1 MTEPEKPKNE
11 SREPGVNPY
20 APPSEPPI
28 RPAAPPQAEKGGFKR
43 GFGTGVGV
51 GLGLMAGFV
60 VLSIVGG
67 LFALISLGMLLSSIT
82 KDGASTSLERV
93 WGTEGASGHLRAI
106 RISGTIMTD
115 AADGALLSSGT
126 YGYEVAD
133 QLDSLKTDQA
143 DGVVLLVNTP
153 GGTITGSKAIADAIT
168 RYRERTGKP
177 VLVHVEGSSTSGGVY
192 STATANEI
200 IADHGSM
207 IGSIGVILGPLPRY
221 KDVVATGSTLLQQ
234 GITTTGGISQEYIT
248 AGSGKD
254 LNNPYRDLTEQERQR
269 LQAMVDDDYEIFVA
283 EVAAGRKLDPQRI
296 RNEFGAG
303 IFSARQA
310 VNIGLADAVMG
321 RDEFFRHAATAAGLD
336 PNKTVVERVAEPT
349 GLSSLLGAKR
359 AWGTSLPLSA
369 LGDKAVASASLCSV
383 TAPIT
388 YAGDLSGVC
397 GNS

>member
-11 SREPGVNPY
+11 SREPGINPY
-20 APPSEPPI
+20 APPSGPSI

-133 QLDSLKTDQA
+133 QLDSLKTDQV

-283 EVAAGRKLDPQRI
+283 EVAAGRKLDPQSI
-296 RNEFGAG
+296 RNELGAG

-310 VNIGLADAVMG
+310 VNVGLADAVMG

-336 PNKTVVERVAEPT
+336 PDKTVVERVAEPT

-383 TAPIT
+383 TAPIA

>member
-11 SREPGVNPY
+11 SREPGINPY
-20 APPSEPPI
+20 APPSGPSI

-310 VNIGLADAVMG
+310 ANIGLADAVMG

-336 PNKTVVERVAEPT
+336 PDKTVVERVAEPT

-383 TAPIT
+383 TAPIA

>member
-1 MTEPEKPKNE
+1 MTEPEQPKNE
-11 SREPGVNPY
+11 SRESGINPY
-20 APPSEPPI
+20 APPSGPSI
-28 RPAAPPQAEKGGFKR
+28 RPEAPPQAEKGGFKR

-67 LFALISLGMLLSSIT
+67 LFALISLGMLLNSIT

-93 WGTEGASGHLRAI
+93 WGTEGASGNLRAI

-133 QLDSLKTDQA
+133 QLDSLKTDKS

-153 GGTITGSKAIADAIT
+153 GGTVTGSKAIADAIT

-200 IADHGSM
+200 IAEHGAM

-269 LQAMVDDDYEIFVA
+269 LQAIVDDDYEGFVA
-283 EVAAGRKLDPQRI
+283 EVAAGRKIDPQRI
-296 RNEFGAG
+296 RDEFGAG
-303 IFSARQA
+303 TFSARQA
-310 VNIGLADAVMG
+310 VNVGLADAVMG
-321 RDEFFRHAATAAGLD
+321 RDEFFRHAATVAGLD
-336 PNKTVVERVAEPT
+336 PDNTVVERVAEPT
-349 GLSSLLGAKR
+349 GMSSLFGAKR

-369 LGDKAVASASLCSV
+369 LGEKAVASASMCSH
-383 TAPIT
+383 TAPIA

>member
-1 MTEPEKPKNE
+1 MTEPEQPKNE
-11 SREPGVNPY
+11 SREPEINPY
-20 APPSEPPI
+20 APPSGSSI
-28 RPAAPPQAEKGGFKR
+28 RPEAPPQAEKGGFKR

-67 LFALISLGMLLSSIT
+67 LFALISLGMLLNSIT

-133 QLDSLKTDQA
+133 QLDSLKTEQV

-296 RNEFGAG
+296 RNELGAG

-310 VNIGLADAVMG
+310 VNVGLADAVMG

-336 PNKTVVERVAEPT
+336 PDKTVVEKVSEPT
-349 GLSSLLGAKR
+349 GLSSLFGAKR

-369 LGDKAVASASLCSV
+369 LGEKAVASADLCSV
-383 TAPIT
+383 TAPIA

>member
-11 SREPGVNPY
+11 SREPGINPY
-20 APPSEPPI
+20 APPSGPSI

-177 VLVHVEGSSTSGGVY
+177 VLVHVEGSSTSGCVY

-336 PNKTVVERVAEPT
+336 PDKTVVERVAEPT

>member
-11 SREPGVNPY
+11 SREPGINPY
-20 APPSEPPI
+20 APPSGPSI

-283 EVAAGRKLDPQRI
+283 EVAAGRKLDPQSI
-296 RNEFGAG
+296 RNELGAG

-310 VNIGLADAVMG
+310 VNVGLADAVMG

-336 PNKTVVERVAEPT
+336 PDKTVVEKVSEPT
-349 GLSSLLGAKR
+349 GLSSLFGAKR

-369 LGDKAVASASLCSV
+369 LGEKAVASADLCSV
-383 TAPIT
+383 TAPIA

>member
-1 MTEPEKPKNE
+1 MTEPEQPKNE
-11 SREPGVNPY
+11 SREPGINPY
-20 APPSEPPI
+20 APPSGPSI
-28 RPAAPPQAEKGGFKR
+28 RPEAPPQAEKGGFKR

-67 LFALISLGMLLSSIT
+67 LFALISLGMLLNSIT

-133 QLDSLKTDQA
+133 QLDSLKTDQV

-296 RNEFGAG
+296 RNELGAG

-310 VNIGLADAVMG
+310 VNVGLADAVMG
-321 RDEFFRHAATAAGLD
+321 RDEFFRHAATAAGLEPD
-336 PNKTVVERVAEPT
+336 KTVVEKVSEPT
-349 GLSSLLGAKR
+349 GLSSLFGAKR

-369 LGDKAVASASLCSV
+369 LGEKAVASADLCSV
-383 TAPIT
+383 TAPIA

>member
-1 MTEPEKPKNE
+1 MTKPEQSQNDSCGPEDNL
-11 SREPGVNPY
+11 Y
-20 APPSEPPI
+20 APPLGPPI
-28 RPAAPPQAEKGGFKR
+28 QLAAPQAEKGGFKR
-43 GFGTGVGV
+43 GFGTGVGA
-51 GLGLMAGFV
+51 GLGLMTGFV

-67 LFALISLGMLLSSIT
+67 IFAVISLGMLLGSIT

-93 WGTEGASGHLRAI
+93 WGTEAASGHLRAI
-106 RISGTIMTD
+106 RVSGAIMTD

-133 QLDSLKTDQA
+133 QLDSLKTDQT

-153 GGTITGSKAIADAIT
+153 GGTVTGAKAIADAIA

-200 IADHGSM
+200 IADHGAM

-248 AGSGKD
+248 AGTGKD

-269 LQAMVDDDYEIFVA
+269 LQAIVDDDYEGFVT
-283 EVAAGRKLDPQRI
+283 EVAAGRKIDPQRI
-296 RNEFGAG
+296 RDEFGAG

-310 VNIGLADAVMG
+310 VNVGLADAVMG
-321 RDEFFRHAATAAGLD
+321 RDEFFRHAATVAGLD
-336 PNKTVVERVAEPT
+336 PDNTVVERVAEPT
-349 GLSSLLGAKR
+349 GMSSLFGAKR

-369 LGDKAVASASLCSV
+369 LGEKAVASASMCSH
-383 TAPIT
+383 TAPIA

>member
-153 GGTITGSKAIADAIT
+153 GGTITGSKAIADAVT

-336 PNKTVVERVAEPT
+336 PDKTVVERVAEPT

>member
-1 MTEPEKPKNE
+1 MTEPEQPKNE
-11 SREPGVNPY
+11 SREPGINPY
-20 APPSEPPI
+20 APPSGPSI
-28 RPAAPPQAEKGGFKR
+28 RPEAPPQAEKGGFKR

-115 AADGALLSSGT
+115 ADDGALLSSGT

-296 RNEFGAG
+296 RNELGAG

-310 VNIGLADAVMG
+310 VNVGLADAVMG

-336 PNKTVVERVAEPT
+336 PDKTVVERVAEPT
-349 GLSSLLGAKR
+349 GLSSLFGAKR

-369 LGDKAVASASLCSV
+369 LGEKAVASASLCSV
-383 TAPIT
+383 TAPIA

>member
-11 SREPGVNPY
+11 SREPGINPY
-20 APPSEPPI
+20 APPSGPSI

-336 PNKTVVERVAEPT
+336 PDKTVVERVAEPT

-383 TAPIT
+383 TAPIA

>member
-1 MTEPEKPKNE
+1 MTKPEQPQNDSCKPEN
-11 SREPGVNPY
+11 NPY
-20 APPSEPPI
+20 APPPRPPI
-28 RPAAPPQAEKGGFKR
+28 QPVVPQAEKGGFKR
-43 GFGTGVGV
+43 GFGTGMGA
-51 GLGLMAGFV
+51 GLGLMTGFV

-67 LFALISLGMLLSSIT
+67 LFAMISLGMLLGSVT
-82 KDGASTSLERV
+82 KDGASTSLERL
-93 WGTEGASGHLRAI
+93 WGIEAASGHLRAI

-133 QLDSLKTDQA
+133 QLDSLKTDQS

-153 GGTITGSKAIADAIT
+153 GGTVTGSKAIADAIT

-177 VLVHVEGSSTSGGVY
+177 VLVHVEGSSISGGVY

-200 IADHGSM
+200 IADHGAT

-269 LQAMVDDDYEIFVA
+269 LQAIVDDNYEGFVA
-283 EVAAGRKLDPQRI
+283 EVAAGRKIDPQRI
-296 RNEFGAG
+296 RDEFGAG
-303 IFSARQA
+303 TFSARQA
-310 VNIGLADAVMG
+310 VNVGLADAVMG
-321 RDEFFRHAATAAGLD
+321 RDEFFRHAATVAGLD
-336 PNKTVVERVAEPT
+336 PDNTVVERVAEPT
-349 GLSSLLGAKR
+349 GMSSLFGAKR

-369 LGDKAVASASLCSV
+369 LGEKAVASASMCSH
-383 TAPIT
+383 TAPIA

>member
-11 SREPGVNPY
+11 SREPGINPY
-20 APPSEPPI
+20 APPSGPSI

-303 IFSARQA
+303 IFRARQA

-336 PNKTVVERVAEPT
+336 PDKTVVERVAEPT

-383 TAPIT
+383 TAPIA

>member
-133 QLDSLKTDQA
+133 QLDSLKTDQV

-336 PNKTVVERVAEPT
+336 PDKTVVERVAEPT

>member
-1 MTEPEKPKNE
+1 MTEPEQPKNE
-11 SREPGVNPY
+11 SRESGINPY
-20 APPSEPPI
+20 APSSGPSI
-28 RPAAPPQAEKGGFKR
+28 RPEAPPQAEKGGFKR

-67 LFALISLGMLLSSIT
+67 LFALISLGMLLNSIT

-133 QLDSLKTDQA
+133 QLDSLKTDQV

-296 RNEFGAG
+296 RNELGAG

-310 VNIGLADAVMG
+310 VNVGLADAVMG

-336 PNKTVVERVAEPT
+336 PDKTVVEKVSEPT
-349 GLSSLLGAKR
+349 GLSSLFGAKR

-369 LGDKAVASASLCSV
+369 LGEKAVASADLCSV
-383 TAPIT
+383 TAPIV

>member
-11 SREPGVNPY
+11 SREPGINPY
-20 APPSEPPI
+20 APPSGPSI

-336 PNKTVVERVAEPT
+336 PDKTVVEKVSEPT
-349 GLSSLLGAKR
+349 GLSSLFGAKR

-369 LGDKAVASASLCSV
+369 LGEKAVASADLCSV
-383 TAPIT
+383 TAPIV

>member
-1 MTEPEKPKNE
+1 MTEPEQPKNE
-11 SREPGVNPY
+11 SRESGINPC
-20 APPSEPPI
+20 APSAGPSI
-28 RPAAPPQAEKGGFKR
+28 RPEAPPQAEKGGFKR

-67 LFALISLGMLLSSIT
+67 LFALISLGMLLNSIT

-93 WGTEGASGHLRAI
+93 WGTEGASGNLRAI

-133 QLDSLKTDQA
+133 QLDSLKTDQV

-283 EVAAGRKLDPQRI
+283 EVAAGRKLDPQSI
-296 RNEFGAG
+296 RNELGAG

-310 VNIGLADAVMG
+310 VNVGLADAVMG

-336 PNKTVVERVAEPT
+336 PDKTVVEKVSEPT
-349 GLSSLLGAKR
+349 GLSSLFGAKR

-369 LGDKAVASASLCSV
+369 LGEKAVASADLCSV
-383 TAPIT
+383 TAPIA

>member
-1 MTEPEKPKNE
+1 MTEPEQPKNE
-11 SREPGVNPY
+11 SPEPGINPY
-20 APPSEPPI
+20 APPSGPPSQ
-28 RPAAPPQAEKGGFKR
+28 PEAPPQAEKGGFKR

-283 EVAAGRKLDPQRI
+283 EVAAGRKLDPQSI
-296 RNEFGAG
+296 RNELGAG

-310 VNIGLADAVMG
+310 VNVGLADAVMG

-336 PNKTVVERVAEPT
+336 PDKTVVEKVSEPT
-349 GLSSLLGAKR
+349 GLSSLFGAKR

-369 LGDKAVASASLCSV
+369 LGEKAVASADLCSV
-383 TAPIT
+383 TAPIA

>member
-1 MTEPEKPKNE
+1 MTEPEQPKNE
-11 SREPGVNPY
+11 SREPEINPY
-20 APPSEPPI
+20 APPSGSSI
-28 RPAAPPQAEKGGFKR
+28 RPEAPPQAEKGGFKR

-67 LFALISLGMLLSSIT
+67 LFALISLGMLLNSIT

-93 WGTEGASGHLRAI
+93 WGTEGASGNLRAI

-133 QLDSLKTDQA
+133 QLDSLKTDQV

-168 RYRERTGKP
+168 RYRERTRKP

-283 EVAAGRKLDPQRI
+283 EVAAGRKLDPQSI
-296 RNEFGAG
+296 RNELGAG

-310 VNIGLADAVMG
+310 VNVGLADAVMG

-336 PNKTVVERVAEPT
+336 PDKTVVEKVSEPT
-349 GLSSLLGAKR
+349 GLSSLFGAKR

-369 LGDKAVASASLCSV
+369 LGEKAVASADLCSV
-383 TAPIT
+383 TAPIA